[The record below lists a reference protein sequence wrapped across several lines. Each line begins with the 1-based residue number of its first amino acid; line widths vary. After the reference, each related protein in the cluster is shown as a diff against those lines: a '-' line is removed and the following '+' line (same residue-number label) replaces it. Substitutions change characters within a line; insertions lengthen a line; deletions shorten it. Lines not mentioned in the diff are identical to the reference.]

1 MSKSP
6 YELRTELLNMAI
18 TVLMAQHNA
27 DHARQMQEKHHLE
40 TNTVQDFGVPTA
52 PTTDEIIAEAQKLNE
67 FIQTR

>member
-18 TVLMAQHNA
+18 TVLMAQHKA
-27 DHARQMQEKHHLE
+27 EHAKQMQELHFP
-40 TNTVQDFGVPTA
+40 TTDPVPDFGVPTA
-52 PTTDEIIAEAQKLNE
+52 PTTEEIIEEAQKLNE

>member
-18 TVLMAQHNA
+18 TVLMAQHKA
-27 DHARQMQEKHHLE
+27 EYSRRLQELQKGQTE
-40 TNTVQDFGVPTA
+40 PVPDTGVPTA

>member
-18 TVLMAQHNA
+18 TVLLAQHRA
-27 DHARQMQEKHHLE
+27 EHARQLQDKFLSDGKEP
-40 TNTVQDFGVPTA
+40 QDFGVPTA
-52 PTTDEIIAEAQKLNE
+52 PTTEEIIEEAQKLNE

>member
-18 TVLMAQHNA
+18 TILHAQHSA
-27 DHARQMQEKHHLE
+27 DHSKKMQALGK
-40 TNTVQDFGVPTA
+40 DAADCGPPTA
-52 PTTDEIIAEAQKLNE
+52 PTTEQIIEEAQKLND